1 MNLKLL
7 HSNRAAPWTALLL
20 SGGLLCGAW
29 FFQYAL
35 GYPPCNMCYWQRHA
49 HKGVLAV
56 AALWLLLR
64 KLGIEAA
71 EILRWAV
78 VLALLISFGFAA
90 WHVGVELGFL
100 EAPKTCLAG
109 AGGAIAECPPDNP
122 LCFLDKSIKPPA
134 CSEAVWHFLGISMA
148 GWNALA
154 SLIGTLW
161 IATSKKTVTSE

>member
-49 HKGVLAV
+49 HKGVLGV
-56 AALWLLLR
+56 AALWLILR

-100 EAPKTCLAG
+100 EAPKTCAAGPGLTLEVDPNDPLA
-109 AGGAIAECPPDNP
+109 I
-122 LCFLDKSIKPPA
+122 LDKPIKPPA
-134 CSEAVWHFLGISMA
+134 CSDALWHFLGISMA

-154 SLIGTLW
+154 SLIGALW